1 MLMLALAMVPVI
13 AGSKEGPALAPLSV
27 QDEAFAISVEMTAE
41 QKGLPACYAYVEET
55 YKRDPRPHVKSC
67 YGEFLLYG
75 KAWGAPEGLN
85 QQGFA
90 LLEEAQKEGSA
101 NATRA
106 LAWLYINGYFVPKN
120 PQRGIEYLKNACDA
134 GQVEAMAILG
144 NVYRSG
150 VVGVPIRLDE
160 AEKWIR
166 RAACEGKPKYLDDLA
181 ADYEKGRGLTQPNLT
196 RACQLYYESHI
207 FGNRAGA
214 TASLQRLAAAG
225 VPGAARAHHLAVLW
239 DSLYGEIYTTKQI
252 KESVNFLSK
261 DYPDDAEVQVAL
273 GRVYR
278 AGNYYKDNKKAAEL
292 FRRAADLGSDDARCE
307 QAEMLAE
314 GIGVK
319 KDPAAALVILRELEA
334 KNNPGALRL
343 LSYYHYWGALK
354 GTDVVKDPAKA
365 FAYAERAA
373 KAGDLLG
380 QVWLGRCYEHGI
392 GTEVN
397 YGLAARYFRAAG
409 VRGAKKSYIEAMQL
423 IKHAK

>member
-1 MLMLALAMVPVI
+1 MIPVF
-13 AGSKEGPALAPLSV
+13 AAANASQVLAPLSV
-27 QDEAFAISVEMTAE
+27 QDEAFAISVEMSAE
-41 QKGLPACYAYVEET
+41 QKGLPACYAYVEEN

-75 KAWGAPEGLN
+75 KAWGAPDGRNKEGV
-85 QQGFA
+85 A

-106 LAWLYINGYFVPKN
+106 LAWLYINGYFVPKD
-120 PQRGIEYLKNACDA
+120 PQRGIAYLKSACDA

-207 FGNRAGA
+207 FGNRAAA
-214 TASLQRLAAAG
+214 TANLQRLAMAG

-252 KESVNFLSK
+252 KESVGLLTE
-261 DYPDDAEVQVAL
+261 DYPDDAEVLVAL

-292 FRRAADLGSDDARCE
+292 FRRAAEMGSDDARCE

-314 GIGVK
+314 GIGEK
-319 KDPAAALVILRELEA
+319 KNPSAALAILRELEV
-334 KNNPGALRL
+334 KDNPGALRL

-365 FAYAERAA
+365 FAYAKRAA
-373 KAGDLLG
+373 GAGDLLG
-380 QVWLGRCYEHGI
+380 QVWLGKCYEHGI

-397 YGLAARYFRAAG
+397 YGLAARYLRAAG
-409 VRGAKKSYIEAMQL
+409 VRGAKKSYIEAMKL
-423 IKHAK
+423 INHAK